1 MARRI
6 AWWAWWLGLALRV
19 LQLWLVTHP
28 APDRVFMAYGIGL
41 ATFGAA
47 IIFGIS
53 TSTAGLIIAARVP
66 ANRFGWIW
74 IAAGVAQAVLGTLL
88 LVAADHAASGN
99 GPALVA
105 GLVASAGVQTAPF
118 LLSGLALLTFPDG
131 RFPSRIW
138 RRLAWML
145 VVVAGVRALEVVLGA
160 PMILLLPTVTNP
172 LAAGP
177 LAVVVRDLDGYD
189 AAIALLPVLVAGS
202 AASVVARYRGADVI
216 GRRQI
221 RWFLAGAIVL
231 VVTLV
236 PFAYASIVVGPLEA
250 NSSPTFA
257 LAFLGYSVLPV
268 ATLVAITRY
277 RLYEIDRIVNRAVL
291 YGSLTAILAGIF
303 TAAVALAQ
311 RTFTWL
317 TGERSDAALVLTT
330 LVVATLYAPLR
341 RRLEGSVDRRFKYD
355 RKAFG
360 AYHDELSRLLSM
372 LDADSAAAR
381 LAREVVGELR
391 STGAAV
397 LSGTGTVTA
406 ALGAWQVDDA
416 TRIAIP
422 GGGGPISTVIAGP
435 RTDGAPHDPARLAE
449 MTELAGLVARLTRVA
464 TPARR

>member
-1 MARRI
+1 LARRI

-19 LQLWLVTHP
+19 IQLWLVTHP

-47 IIFGIS
+47 IVFGTS
-53 TSTAGLIIAARVP
+53 TSTVGLIIAARVP

-74 IAAGVAQAVLGTLL
+74 IAAGVAQAILATLL
-88 LVAADHAASGN
+88 LIAADHAAAGN
-99 GPALVA
+99 GPGLLA

-118 LLSGLALLTFPDG
+118 LVSGLALLTFPDG
-131 RFPSRIW
+131 RLQSPRW
-138 RRLAWML
+138 RRLAWVL
-145 VVVAGVRALEVVLGA
+145 VAVAGLRAVEVVVGTPTIV
-160 PMILLLPTVTNP
+160 LLPTVANP
-172 LAAGP
+172 WAAGQ
-177 LAVVVRDLDGYD
+177 LAGILRQLDGFEI
-189 AAIALLPVLVAGS
+189 ALALLPLLVAGC
-202 AASVVARYRGADVI
+202 VVAVVIRYRDADLI

-221 RWFLAGAIVL
+221 RWFLLGAVVL
-231 VVTLV
+231 VATLV

-250 NSSPTFA
+250 NSAPTFA
-257 LAFLGYSVLPV
+257 LGFLGYSVLPV

-291 YGSLTAILAGIF
+291 YGSLTAILAGVF

-330 LVVATLYAPLR
+330 LIVATLYAPMR
-341 RRLEGSVDRRFKYD
+341 RRLEAGVDRRFKYD
-355 RKAFG
+355 RAAFG
-360 AYHDELSRLLSM
+360 AYHDELTRMLSLL
-372 LDADSAAAR
+372 DVESAAAR

-397 LSGTGTVTA
+397 LSTTGAVTA
-406 ALGAWQVDDA
+406 AVGTWQTDDA

-422 GGGGPISTVIAGP
+422 GGAGPISTVITGP
-435 RTDGAPHDPARLAE
+435 RTDGGSHDPARVAELA
-449 MTELAGLVARLTRVA
+449 ELAGLVARVSGVVA
-464 TPARR
+464 ARRG